1 MADDIRRTVA
11 VRFVHPPSLLRAV
24 CNKRDFR
31 ATVTFVPLT
40 TLRPRTALAGVL
52 AGSLALAACGSDDG
66 SADSDSAEATA
77 TSYVVATTVA
87 PITSIA
93 ANIVGDRADIRGI
106 VPEGTNSHIFE
117 PAPSVAELLT
127 ESDIVFINGLVLEE
141 PTKELALANIG
152 DDVELIELG
161 DLTIT
166 PDEYKYDFSF
176 PEEEGKPNPHLWTD
190 PSLAM
195 AYAAIVRDEMSELD
209 PDGAETYAA
218 NYEAFDACV
227 ADLDAAMREAFA
239 TIPEEN
245 KRLLTYHDAYAYF
258 AENYGFEVIGAIQP
272 ADFGDPSPAEVADLI
287 EQVRAEN
294 VPALFGSEVFPS
306 PVLDQIAAETG
317 GTYVDTLRDDD
328 LPGEPGD
335 DEHSWVG
342 LMRSNYI
349 TMTSALGG
357 DPAALEAFEICGAA
371 PDSADYP
378 Q

>member
-1 MADDIRRTVA
+1 MNTHRSPHPTVRRVVGIT
-11 VRFVHPPSLLRAV
+11 
-24 CNKRDFR
+24 
-31 ATVTFVPLT
+31 LT
-40 TLRPRTALAGVL
+40 AALV
-52 AGSLALAACGSDDG
+52 AACGSDSDDAAGDDG
-66 SADSDSAEATA
+66 AESDSATGL
-77 TSYVVATTVA
+77 VVATTVA
-87 PITSIA
+87 PITSLA
-93 ANIVGDRADIRGI
+93 ANVIGDRATIRGI

-127 ESDIVFINGLVLEE
+127 DSDVVFINGLVLEE
-141 PTKELALANIG
+141 PTKNLALANIG

-176 PEEEGKPNPHLWTD
+176 PEDEGKPNPHLWTD
-190 PSLAM
+190 PSLALN
-195 AYAAIVRDEMSELD
+195 YADLIREQMSELD
-209 PDGAETYAA
+209 PDGAETYQSNFDTLTACVDDLDTA
-218 NYEAFDACV
+218 MRAAFD
-227 ADLDAAMREAFA
+227 
-239 TIPEEN
+239 TIPDGN

-258 AENYGFEVIGAIQP
+258 AENYGFTVVGAIQP
-272 ADFGDPSPAEVADLI
+272 ADFGDPSPREVADLI

-328 LPGEPGD
+328 LPGVPGD
-335 DEHSWVG
+335 EEHSWVG

-357 DPAALEAFEICGAA
+357 DPAALEEFAVCGAGE
-371 PDSADYP
+371 DTADYP

>member
-1 MADDIRRTVA
+1 MIFAA
-11 VRFVHPPSLLRAV
+11 LR
-24 CNKRDFR
+24 
-31 ATVTFVPLT
+31 L
-40 TLRPRTALAGVL
+40 RTALAGVV
-52 AGSLALAACGSDDG
+52 AASLALASCGSEDDS
-66 SADSDSAEATA
+66 SAESDSADAAT
-77 TSYVVATTVA
+77 TGYVVATTVA

-93 ANIVGDRADIRGI
+93 ANVIGDRADIRGI

-117 PAPSVAELLT
+117 PQPSVAELLVD
-127 ESDIVFINGLVLEE
+127 SDIVFINGLVLEE

-152 DDVELIELG
+152 DDVDLIELG

-176 PEEEGKPNPHLWTD
+176 PESEGKPNPHLWTD

-218 NYEAFDACV
+218 NFDAFDACV
-227 ADLDAAMREAFA
+227 AELDAAMREAFA

-258 AENYGFEVIGAIQP
+258 AENYGFVVIGAIQP
-272 ADFGDPSPAEVADLI
+272 ADFGDPSPQEVANLI

-335 DEHSWVG
+335 NEHSWVG

-349 TMTSALGG
+349 TMTAALGG
-357 DPAALEAFEICGAA
+357 DPAALEAFEICGGAD
-371 PDSADYP
+371 DSADYP